1 MATLTS
7 PSRTRKNK
15 AVLQGEESKV
25 IKVLPLYRSG
35 QMGLALKRV
44 AELGKLPSK
53 DTSAVLQR
61 LRHQKQVT
69 IKLASDGYHYFRMP

>member
-1 MATLTS
+1 MATVAA
-7 PSRTRKNK
+7 PGHARKNK
-15 AVLQGEESKV
+15 TVLQGEESKV

-35 QMGLALKRV
+35 QVGLGLKRV

-61 LRHQKQVT
+61 LRHQKRVT
-69 IKLASDGYHYFRMP
+69 IKIASNGYHYFRMP